1 MTRSLIVSQEMK
13 NGEELKD
20 FKEEV
25 RKTNKENNMILEELR
40 SYMVKMMA
48 EKLAKKKN
56 KEASSGK
63 SWKSLSQSRGQQS
76 PLSAGNRVNL
86 QTNSRDNRGLVP
98 NPNIMLITEGMQS
111 LLPKLELYNFIA
123 CRLLMDKADAWFH
136 DWNKGEGHSWEEFE
150 RAICNGFGEQGL
162 EEVIEEFNR
171 NIAFK
176 ELSVRMERHIP
187 KLKEGY
193 FLSSFVGGLKDEIRL
208 MRNRR
213 RKREK

>member
-1 MTRSLIVSQEMK
+1 MVRIAKMEEQLRNLQEATQK

-63 SWKSLSQSRGQQS
+63 SWKSPSQSRGQQS

-111 LLPKLELYNFIA
+111 LLPKLELYNFIGEEPRAWLRKYVKQFEIYKIPNDQKINVA

-171 NIAFK
+171 
-176 ELSVRMERHIP
+176 LR
-187 KLKEGY
+187 
-193 FLSSFVGGLKDEIRL
+193 
-208 MRNRR
+208 
-213 RKREK
+213 